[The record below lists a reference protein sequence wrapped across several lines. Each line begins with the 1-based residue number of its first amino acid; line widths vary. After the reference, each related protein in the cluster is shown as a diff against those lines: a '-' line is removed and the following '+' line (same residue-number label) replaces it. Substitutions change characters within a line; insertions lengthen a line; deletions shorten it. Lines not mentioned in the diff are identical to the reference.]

1 MDSRYHPNHDSTD
14 PYKKLAIGIVH
25 RAVPDYRYHN
35 AMCYLKPTFER
46 QQELRKL
53 ERFFK
58 GNWIQMLTD
67 IDGKKILKVLENE
80 KITSSYIR
88 KYTRGSKECS

>member
-1 MDSRYHPNHDSTD
+1 MADRYHPNNDSTD
-14 PYKKLAIGIVH
+14 PYRKLAIGIVH
-25 RAVPDYRYHN
+25 RAVLDYRCHN

-46 QQELRKL
+46 QAEIRKL

-67 IDGKKILKVLENE
+67 IDGTRILKVLQNE
-80 KITSSYIR
+80 KITPSYIR
-88 KYTRGSKECS
+88 RYTRGVK